1 VERFVV
7 VVVVGADIK
16 GGGNEREWRRQMTLR
31 RESGKKPPTNRFEG
45 GWPVEACFMDGKEN
59 I

>member
-1 VERFVV
+1 VEGFV

-16 GGGNEREWRRQMTLR
+16 SSGNEGEWRRQMTLR
-31 RESGKKPPTNRFEG
+31 RENGKKPPTNGFEG
-45 GWPVEACFMDGKEN
+45 GWFVEGCFMDGKQD